1 MTQYIIVDN
10 NDITRLVC
18 EENIVVKTDTCNL
31 VICTEE
37 YYANVIAVGNYLNK
51 ECN

>member
-1 MTQYIIVDN
+1 MNRYIIIDN

-18 EENIVVKTDTCNL
+18 EENIVIKGSPYDL

-37 YYANVIAVGNYLNK
+37 YYANVVAVDDYLK
-51 ECN
+51 RE